1 MGYCVGCVLM
11 AILGV
16 PDERSIVMSEWVLT
30 CSVRHDNGYGY
41 DSYETTGTY
50 VGRGEFY
57 SGVRRGD
64 EVTVCRESHVA
75 PEGCVEGHDEWAV
88 SVGGAWL
95 HVQESDVQVS

>member
-1 MGYCVGCVLM
+1 
-11 AILGV
+11 
-16 PDERSIVMSEWVLT
+16 MSEWVLAR
-30 CSVRHDNGYGY
+30 SVRHDNGYGF

-64 EVTVCRESHVA
+64 KVTVRRESHVA
-75 PEGCVEGHDEWAV
+75 PAGCVASRDSWAV

-95 HVQESDVQVS
+95 HVQESDVVVGENA